1 MAVFL
6 KSLKQSGRLDK
17 LHITVCNVGSRKIEP
32 EDDYGSQGWGVF
44 APNLTI
50 YGFDADPDACAV
62 ANTDIEL
69 RQKNGQ
75 VNWQEFHIPMGLGSF
90 IGEAKLYVT
99 KDRMCSSL
107 YPPNESY
114 LARFN
119 GLAEL
124 VSLDFEIDIEITTLD
139 DFCQVEG
146 VNEIDYLQIDV
157 QGADLDV
164 LKGASWI
171 LGRSILAIQIELG
184 FTPIYKGQPL
194 FGEVD
199 TFLKGNGFTLFGL
212 SRNARYDRLNLPI
225 HSISSFGAL
234 LWGAGFYLRDLLD
247 QDIESLPKTPAQIFK
262 LACIADTLGFSDY
275 ALELLKY
282 LTINYGIDPF
292 YNFADIIY
300 KSLEQFPELVNSG
313 ISSLPIFTDLKSY
326 LSPEFL

>member
-6 KSLKQSGRLDK
+6 KSLKQSGRLDN
-17 LHITVCNVGSRKIEP
+17 LHITVCNVGSRKIEAK
-32 EDDYGSQGWGVF
+32 DDYGSQGWGIF

-50 YGFDADPDACAV
+50 YGFDADPDACAA

-69 RQKNGQ
+69 RQQNGQ

-99 KDRMCSSL
+99 KDPMCNSL
-107 YPPNESY
+107 YPPNDAY
-114 LARFN
+114 LGRFT
-119 GLAEL
+119 GLAE
-124 VSLDFEIDIEITTLD
+124 VSSLDFEVDIEITTLD

-146 VNEIDYLQIDV
+146 VDEIDFLQIDV
-157 QGADLDV
+157 QGADIDV
-164 LKGASWI
+164 LKGATWI
-171 LGRSILAIQIELG
+171 LERSILAIKIEVEFSHL
-184 FTPIYKGQPL
+184 YKGQPL
-194 FGEVD
+194 FGDVD
-199 TFLKGNGFTLFGL
+199 TFMRKNGFTLFDLYVAG
-212 SRNARYDRLNLPI
+212 RNHVHCPNISNA
-225 HSISSFGAL
+225 HSLKL
-234 LWGAGFYLRDLLD
+234 LWGDGYYFRDLID

-262 LACIADTLGFSDY
+262 LACIADALEFSDY

-282 LTINYGIDPF
+282 LTLNYGTDPL

-313 ISSLPIFTDLKSY
+313 ISALPVFTDLKSY